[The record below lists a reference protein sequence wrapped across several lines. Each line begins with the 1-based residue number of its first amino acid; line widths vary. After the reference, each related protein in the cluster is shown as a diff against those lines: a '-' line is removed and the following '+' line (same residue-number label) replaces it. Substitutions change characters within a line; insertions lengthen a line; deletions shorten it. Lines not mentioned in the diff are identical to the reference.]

1 MALIDYSILYL
12 AVLVIGVEMALMT
25 VVYLAAPQQYINRVL
40 ALYLLALIVSAG
52 GVVLSV
58 TAPTFTVAA
67 AGVWVHATAVFW
79 AVLML
84 ALVLL
89 VLFAPTFRYR
99 RPFTWL
105 VVLVGAAMTLLL
117 VVDIFTPID
126 LVYRFEVADYVPG
139 YLPLADYLV
148 GRVGPLFYFLAVR
161 SVHVVA
167 PLLLLVAVLVG
178 AVPIKKYKPEG
189 LLLLLLLLVVLAN
202 GIVLWLAPL
211 LLGLVG
217 SLSVAI
223 VVAWVIVR
231 YQVLSPTQIGER
243 QALDTAV
250 FGILVFDAQ
259 GQLLEWNQTACRLL
273 SLTGKESD
281 YHLFSLLAQ
290 MAETAVNQD
299 GVRAFIQETTLP
311 FTQNRSLGVIFAN
324 PTRTKQTTWLVLQF
338 SGFYAEGQPVGILC
352 TVEDQTAVH
361 ESQNQ
366 LEAANQSLEQF
377 AYRTALLNE
386 ITQTGASD
394 LDMDTMLQRFADRM
408 GDLFLA
414 KGCYITLW
422 DADQKM
428 VYPGAAY
435 GPMRQIYPAIPIMA
449 DKPTATE
456 TVLESGRC
464 LVVEDLADSPFSHFY
479 QVPGFSGHSMLTVP
493 LIAGGQKLGAVLI
506 VFSQS
511 YRIGPADI
519 DLGEQAASQIA
530 LAIAKMRLLQAE
542 REQRELAE
550 TLHDIGTA
558 LTATLDYDVLL
569 DVTLTQI
576 QRVVPYDTANITL
589 LERGEIHVVRVA
601 GYEAFTSAAPDKMLD
616 EPFSLAAAATFRQVV
631 TTRQPLCLP
640 DTRQFEGWV
649 VTPATRHIR
658 SWIGV
663 PLLISDEVIGFLCVD
678 KTQPGFYGEGHKQRL
693 AALANQVAL
702 ALQHAQLFA
711 ESQRQAQRLAIL
723 NDLAAQMVGLVTV
736 QELTDLVV
744 ERLYEDFDYDNVVV
758 FMIDPQDTEWLFMQ
772 SVAGVYAF
780 FDDGRDHRQRVGKG
794 IIGQVALRGEYVLAN
809 DTAVHPDFFQPP
821 GFNTC
826 AELAVPIKI
835 DRTVLGVLNV
845 DSHETYTFDQADVS
859 LLTIVADQLATAI
872 QKARLFEITR
882 QRALELETLSI
893 VSARLRA
900 AHTMTDMLPI
910 VLEHIVQAVHA
921 AVGVVYLM
929 DETGAYVVSRA
940 VYPEG
945 SYLMGL
951 KHRLGQGVTGHVAQT
966 GKIYIASNLQADPLL
981 YRQDG
986 ENEYLNHLQ
995 TSVALPLQTEDHIIG
1010 VVHIGLAVGHDFS
1023 ETELQ
1028 LLTSLTDIAANAL
1041 YRAQVMASLEERVE
1055 ERTQALRQAN
1065 VRLQE
1070 LDRLKSKFISDVT
1083 HELRTPVANLNLYL
1097 DLLRMGRSEK
1107 KEHYLEVIE
1116 HQASR
1121 LTQLVQTTMQSPEV
1135 ATMTPPE
1142 EFVDVA
1148 FDQVVRTAVS
1158 AQADRAKNKGLE
1170 LVQEIAANLPPVRGD
1185 EVQLAQAVEAILTNA
1200 VNYTDKGCVSVIL
1213 TRPAATGMVCLQ
1225 VIDTGMGIDQED
1237 MPYIFDRFYRGRKVG
1252 QLTIPGVGMGLYLAK
1267 EIVEGH
1273 NGRIHIES
1281 TPGKGTTCT
1290 VELPASLNENGV
1302 GG

>member
-1 MALIDYSILYL
+1 MTLMDYLILYL
-12 AVLVIGVEMALMT
+12 AVLIIGVEMALLA
-25 VVYLAAPQQYINRVL
+25 VVYLATPQRYINRVL
-40 ALYLLALIVSAG
+40 ALYLLALVVSAG
-52 GVVLSV
+52 GVVLLV
-58 TAPTFTVAA
+58 TAPTFTAA
-67 AGVWVHATAVFW
+67 AVGIWFHATAVFW
-79 AVLML
+79 AVWLL

-89 VLFAPTFRYR
+89 ALFTPTFRYQR
-99 RPFTWL
+99 QFTWL
-105 VVLVGAAMTLLL
+105 VVVVGVAMTGLM
-117 VVDIFTPID
+117 VVDIFTPAD
-126 LVYRFEVADYVPG
+126 LVYRFEAQDYVPG
-139 YLPLADYLV
+139 YLSLADYLV
-148 GRVGPLFYFLAVR
+148 GRLGPLFYRLTVQ
-161 SVHVVA
+161 SVHMLA
-167 PLLLLVAVLVG
+167 LPLLLVAVLVG
-178 AVPIKKYKPEG
+178 AVPIKKYRSESP
-189 LLLLLLLLVVLAN
+189 LLLMLAVLILAN
-202 GIVLWLAPL
+202 GVVLWLAPVL
-211 LLGLVG
+211 VGLVG

-223 VVAWVIVR
+223 VVAWGIMR
-231 YQVLSPTQIGER
+231 YRVLSPRQIGER

-250 FGILVFDAQ
+250 FGVLVFDVQ

-281 YHLFSLLAQ
+281 YQLFTLLAQ
-290 MAETAVNQD
+290 LAETAVNQD
-299 GVRAFIQETTLP
+299 GIRAFIQGTSLP
-311 FTQNRSLGVIFAN
+311 FTQNRRLGVIFAD
-324 PTRTKQTTWLVLQF
+324 PSDDPSRATTTTWLVLQF
-338 SGFYAEGQPVGILC
+338 SGFYADGQPAGILC

-361 ESQNQ
+361 ESQNE
-366 LEAANQSLEQF
+366 LETAHQSLEQF

-394 LDMDTMLQRFADRM
+394 LDLATMLQRFADRL

-414 KGCYITLW
+414 HGCYITLW
-422 DADQKM
+422 DDNQKM
-428 VYPGAAY
+428 VQPGAAY

-449 DKPTATE
+449 DNPTATE
-456 TVLESGRC
+456 TVLVSGHS
-464 LVVEDLADSPFSHFY
+464 LVVNDLANSPFSHFY
-479 QVPGFSGHSMLTVP
+479 QVPAFSGHSMLVAP
-493 LIAGGQKLGAVLI
+493 LIAGGEKLGAVLI
-506 VFSQS
+506 VFSQPN
-511 YRIGPADI
+511 RVGPAEI

-558 LTATLDYDVLL
+558 LTATLDYDILL

-589 LERGEIHVVRVA
+589 LQRDEIHVARTA
-601 GYEAFTSAAPDKMLD
+601 GYEAFTSAVPDKMVN
-616 EPFSLAAAATFRQVV
+616 EPFSLTSAATFRQVV
-631 TTRQPLCLP
+631 ETRQPLCLP

-663 PLLISDEVIGFLCVD
+663 PLLMSDEVIGFLCVD
-678 KTQPGFYGEGHKQRL
+678 KTQPGFYDEGHKKRL

-711 ESQRQAQRLAIL
+711 ESQRQAQRLSIL

-744 ERLYEDFDYDNVVV
+744 ERLYEDFDYDNVVI
-758 FMIDPQDTEWLFMQ
+758 FMIDPQDPQWLFLQ
-772 SVAGVYAF
+772 SVAGIYAF
-780 FDDGRDHRQRVGKG
+780 FANGRDHRQRVGEG
-794 IIGQVALRGEYVLAN
+794 IIGQTAVRGEYVLAN
-809 DTAVHPDFFQPP
+809 DTAVHPDFMQPP
-821 GFNTC
+821 EFDTC

-835 DRTVLGVLNV
+835 DRTILGVLNV

-872 QKARLFEITR
+872 QKARLFELTR

-893 VSARLRA
+893 ASAKLRA
-900 AHTMTDMLPI
+900 AHTVTDMLPI
-910 VLEHIVQAVHA
+910 VLEHIVQAVNA
-921 AVGVVYLM
+921 AVGVVYLL
-929 DETGAYVVSRA
+929 DKSGEYVVSRA

-945 SYLMGL
+945 SYLLGL

-966 GKIYIASNLQADPLL
+966 GKMYIAPDLKSEPRL

-986 ENEYLNHLQ
+986 ENEYLDKLH

-1010 VVHIGLAVGHDFS
+1010 VVNIGLSSEHDFS
-1023 ETELQ
+1023 EAELQ

-1065 VRLQE
+1065 IRLQE

-1097 DLLRMGRSEK
+1097 DLLRVGHSEK

-1121 LTQLVQTTMQSPEV
+1121 LTQLVQTTMQAPEV

-1142 EFVDVA
+1142 EFVDVV
-1148 FDQVVRTAVS
+1148 FEQVVRTAVS
-1158 AQADRAKNKGLE
+1158 TYAHRAQNKGLT
-1170 LVQEIAANLPPVRGD
+1170 LTLEIAAELPPIRGD
-1185 EVQLAQAVEAILTNA
+1185 EAQLMQAVEAILTNA
-1200 VNYTDKGCVSVIL
+1200 VNYTEAGTVAV
-1213 TRPAATGMVCLQ
+1213 TATWQAAAGMVCLQ
-1225 VIDTGMGIDQED
+1225 VADTGMGIDDED

-1252 QLTIPGVGMGLYLAK
+1252 QLTIPGVGMGLFLVK
-1267 EIVEGH
+1267 EIVEWH
-1273 NGRIHIES
+1273 NGR
-1281 TPGKGTTCT
+1281 
-1290 VELPASLNENGV
+1290 
-1302 GG
+1302 